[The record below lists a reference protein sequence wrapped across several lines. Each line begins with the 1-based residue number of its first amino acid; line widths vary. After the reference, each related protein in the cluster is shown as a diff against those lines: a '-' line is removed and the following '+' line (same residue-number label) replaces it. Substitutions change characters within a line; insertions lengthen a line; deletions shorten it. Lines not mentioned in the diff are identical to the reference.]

1 MRVLVTV
8 EPRMYREA
16 LTLSLHQHRPEFEV
30 RMAPPE
36 TAEEQL
42 RSFRPHL
49 LVRNDT
55 GGLGPEALAEVPFRV
70 EVMYSDSM
78 DAKIVL
84 DGREEEAKDASID
97 VLLRVADEAWWGLSA
112 EDREP

>member
-16 LTLSLHQHRPEFEV
+16 LTLSLHRHRPEFEV

-36 TAEEQL
+36 AAEEQL

-55 GGLGPEALAEVPFRV
+55 DGLGPEALAEVPFRV

-84 DGREEEAKDASID
+84 DEREEEAKDASID
-97 VLLRVADEAWWGLSA
+97 VLLRVADEAWRRLSA
-112 EDREP
+112 EDRAL